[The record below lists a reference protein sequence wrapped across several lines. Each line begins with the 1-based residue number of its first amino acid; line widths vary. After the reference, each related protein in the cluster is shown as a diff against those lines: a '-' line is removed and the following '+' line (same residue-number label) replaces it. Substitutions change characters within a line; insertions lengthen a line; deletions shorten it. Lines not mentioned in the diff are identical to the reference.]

1 MEVLTTQVL
10 MASCPAHGHAANV
23 VSPWGRGGTM
33 VAAGP
38 SPFEEEFRVTEAE
51 VRDLLA
57 SSKVIAVVGLSP
69 NADRPSN
76 QIAWYLHHQGYEV
89 YGVNPMCEDAEVF
102 GVPVL
107 ASLDEVPKPIDV
119 VDVFRRAEHTPE
131 VARAAVAVGARAL
144 WLQLGVR
151 SQEARTVAE
160 AGGLAYVEDRCIK
173 VEHARLLGSKV
184 ERH

>member
-1 MEVLTTQVL
+1 
-10 MASCPAHGHAANV
+10 
-23 VSPWGRGGTM
+23 M

-131 VARAAVAVGARAL
+131 VAREAVEVGAKVL
-144 WLQLGVR
+144 WLQSGIV
-151 SQEARTVAE
+151 SDEAYRIASE
-160 AGGLAYVEDRCIK
+160 AGLDVIMGVCIRT
-173 VEHARLLGSKV
+173 ARRRV
-184 ERH
+184 EREAS